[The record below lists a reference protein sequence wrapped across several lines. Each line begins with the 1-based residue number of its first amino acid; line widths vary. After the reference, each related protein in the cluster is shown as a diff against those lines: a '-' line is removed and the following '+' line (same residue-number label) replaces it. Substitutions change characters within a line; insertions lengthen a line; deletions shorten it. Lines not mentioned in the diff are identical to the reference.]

1 MSSLNISA
9 LLGGRF
15 KISLQKALLVLWA
28 QLNEQETLVQKCK
41 IPTALDVRTAICFI
55 SPGQALRY
63 SAIVPESLP
72 AFRDYNLTV
81 YYEKS
86 DGGDRL
92 LEIAVPRQDQVEGG
106 EVTTIRGGA
115 LLQVTFRNRAHTD
128 ELNCTYVVPMELMC
142 HFLAELDRL
151 KDDRSEE
158 EINAS
163 SVPVTEEVR
172 QKRLQESQ
180 KMMDARE
187 AARLEEEKA
196 GQITPATA
204 ELLQ

>member
-9 LLGGRF
+9 LLGGCF

-41 IPTALDVRTAICFI
+41 IPQAHNARTVDSNVAKPSTYWVRVHE
-55 SPGQALRY
+55 P
-63 SAIVPESLP
+63 LP
-72 AFRDYNLTV
+72 AFRDYDLTV
-81 YYEKS
+81 YYEKG

-92 LEIAVPRQDQVEGG
+92 LEIEVPRQDQIEGS
-106 EVTTIRGGA
+106 EVAAIRGGA
-115 LLQVTFRNRAHTD
+115 LLRVTFRNRAHTD
-128 ELNCTYVVPMELMC
+128 ELNCSYVVPMELVC
-142 HFLAELDRL
+142 HFLSELDRL

-158 EINAS
+158 EIKAS
-163 SVPVTEEVR
+163 HVPVTEEVR
-172 QKRLQESQ
+172 QKRLKESQ
-180 KMMDARE
+180 KMMAERE
-187 AARLEEEKA
+187 VARLEEEIA